1 MNDKLPKGAMAR
13 TVAGNTF
20 RYLFFGAA
28 RNWFR
33 NIGSIAPA
41 LGSMTLLLLMAGIA
55 GLTGFA
61 INNLERVE
69 SGQASLLHVYI
80 RDGAPS
86 ADVNSLWDRLAADP
100 RIAAVDY
107 VTTGQALERAQRM
120 PGLPQLADASQS
132 NPFPA
137 SLDVQVKNIDDVA
150 AIAAYV
156 RTDTAVDPVYPTSY
170 DKGAYQR
177 IQAVIFGVAVAG
189 LAFLAVL
196 GFVAV
201 TVTINSVRAAIH
213 SRRDEVTI
221 MQLVGAPRWMVR
233 GPFVV
238 EGAITGALS
247 VRQFGARQ
255 AQREGARLALG
266 GEHPGG
272 QPRQPHFLI
281 ERRRQLGPVEI
292 DSAAAGAA
300 FELLGVP
307 AAAARYRL
315 PRNAVVRIAP
325 FIRAQAAELG
335 VGGACRALRI
345 DAQTAGRQGRSGAF
359 GRRIDACRQRKVA
372 RKRYPA
378 QRLQP
383 ASRCGDGQ
391 HDRTGC
397 VRG

>member
-1 MNDKLPKGAMAR
+1 MAR
-13 TVAGNTF
+13 VVLANTF

-33 NIGSIAPA
+33 NMGSIAPA
-41 LGSMTLLLLMAGIA
+41 LGSMTLLLLMAGVA
-55 GLTGFA
+55 GLSGFA
-61 INNLERVE
+61 INNLEKIE

-100 RIAAVDY
+100 RVAGVNY

-137 SLDVQVKNIDDVA
+137 SLDVQVKSIDDVG
-150 AIAAYV
+150 AIAAFV

-177 IQAVIFGVAVAG
+177 IQAVIFGIAVAG
-189 LAFLAVL
+189 FAFLAVL

-238 EGAITGALS
+238 EGAITGALAGSAAGLSTFGLTIAGISAGADTFTRFAPGVTFSVAAIAAVIVLATGIGLGSGSSLVS
-247 VRQFGARQ
+247 VRRHL
-255 AQREGARLALG
+255 E
-266 GEHPGG
+266 
-272 QPRQPHFLI
+272 
-281 ERRRQLGPVEI
+281 
-292 DSAAAGAA
+292 S
-300 FELLGVP
+300 
-307 AAAARYRL
+307 
-315 PRNAVVRIAP
+315 
-325 FIRAQAAELG
+325 
-335 VGGACRALRI
+335 
-345 DAQTAGRQGRSGAF
+345 
-359 GRRIDACRQRKVA
+359 
-372 RKRYPA
+372 
-378 QRLQP
+378 
-383 ASRCGDGQ
+383 
-391 HDRTGC
+391 
-397 VRG
+397 